1 MKRNARDL
9 VNMLAA
15 AVVVLIALLL
25 ALGVHACRN
34 TEEAREKR
42 ARTLRGNTPETET
55 HTLSTGAPSPLPLP
69 SASSPL
75 TAERLA
81 QVQSSLIVLAPT
93 LDGAEPIFSASP
105 GLWVSPAVLAPLGEL
120 AAAFHRARPSETL
133 YVTAAFRADP
143 ASPFATGYAVS
154 LAVRRPS
161 GKGAGAETN
170 SRGTAGAA
178 AGTTVAGTT
187 VAGTAVAGAAY
198 TADGS
203 TETVPL
209 TDLPDAAAYL
219 AAVRARYGFIAV
231 SESGADLCYIGY
243 PHATLMEERRL
254 TPSQYLT
261 YLSLFSQGEPLTAAA
276 FGNIYRLFYLPAE
289 DGRASLT
296 LPRDT
301 PFSALPVGAA
311 GFLVVLPG
319 DT

>member
-55 HTLSTGAPSPLPLP
+55 HTLSTGAPTPLPLP

-75 TAERLA
+75 TAERLSR
-81 QVQSSLIVLAPT
+81 VQSSLTVLAPT
-93 LDGAEPIFSASP
+93 LDGAEPVFSASP
-105 GLWVSPAVLAPLGEL
+105 GLLVSPATLAPLGEL

-161 GKGAGAETN
+161 GKGAGTETN
-170 SRGTAGAA
+170 NKGTTGAA
-178 AGTTVAGTT
+178 ADTTVAD
-187 VAGTAVAGAAY
+187 TAVAGTAY

-276 FGNIYRLFYLPAE
+276 FGNTYRLFYLPAE
-289 DGRASLT
+289 GDSASLT

-319 DT
+319 DA

>member
-25 ALGVHACRN
+25 ALSVHACRN
-34 TEEAREKR
+34 TEDAREKR

-55 HTLSTGAPSPLPLP
+55 HTLLTGAPTPLPLP

-75 TAERLA
+75 TAERLS
-81 QVQSSLIVLAPT
+81 QVQSSLTVLAPT
-93 LDGAEPIFSASP
+93 LDGAEPVFSASP
-105 GLWVSPAVLAPLGEL
+105 GLLVSPATLAPLGEL
-120 AAAFHRARPSETL
+120 AAAFHRARPTETL

-154 LAVRRPS
+154 LAVRRPT
-161 GKGAGAETN
+161 GKSAGSETN
-170 SRGTAGAA
+170 NRGTTGAA
-178 AGTTVAGTT
+178 AGAVAAGT
-187 VAGTAVAGAAY
+187 AY

-276 FGNIYRLFYLPAE
+276 FGNTYRLFYLPAE
-289 DGRASLT
+289 DGHASLT

-319 DT
+319 DA

>member
-55 HTLSTGAPSPLPLP
+55 HTLSTGAPTPLPLP

-75 TAERLA
+75 TAERLS
-81 QVQSSLIVLAPT
+81 QVQSSLTVLAPT
-93 LDGAEPIFSASP
+93 LDGAEPVFSASP
-105 GLWVSPAVLAPLGEL
+105 GLLASPAALAPLGEL

-161 GKGAGAETN
+161 GKGAGTETN
-170 SRGTAGAA
+170 NRGTT
-178 AGTTVAGTT
+178 GTAVD
-187 VAGTAVAGAAY
+187 TAVAGAAAAGSAY

-276 FGNIYRLFYLPAE
+276 FGNTYRLFYLPA
-289 DGRASLT
+289 DGGSAALT

-319 DT
+319 DA